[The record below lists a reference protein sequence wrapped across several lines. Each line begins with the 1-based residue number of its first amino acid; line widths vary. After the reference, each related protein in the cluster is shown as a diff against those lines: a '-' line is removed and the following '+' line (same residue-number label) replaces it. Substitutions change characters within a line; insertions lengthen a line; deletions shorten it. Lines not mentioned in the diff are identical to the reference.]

1 LIIFNYY
8 LIKKIKMIHFFS
20 KNFYLIKIPGLYINF
35 KKMTELKSSNT
46 IKLNLIHNISS
57 NKMLDIRFDVCQTIY
72 EIKISIEKRYGT
84 SPDACELIL

>member
-1 LIIFNYY
+1 
-8 LIKKIKMIHFFS
+8 
-20 KNFYLIKIPGLYINF
+20 
-35 KKMTELKSSNT
+35 MTELKSSYT